1 MQRLPTRLLSTSYL
15 PHASAWELRYRQ
27 RLYGVGGGGDS
38 GRPCHVRETMRSDC
52 SQPLRGTSISA
63 PLALP
68 WASMKLDILPRTPRC
83 TGTCNR
89 PGALVSPSRRLG
101 VLGYPLR
108 PTAPFGDTC
117 APGPWESPRL
127 AFRSRWGIPR
137 GLCAQGRLP
146 GAGSASSSPWLPASG
161 PAATAATRRQKL
173 TLRSGGAVSQQPLGG
188 LARSIEDPRE
198 TPHSHKAWQ
207 RWERVPTNAR
217 WAQSRVAEVG
227 QVLSAAGR
235 HPHP

>member
-1 MQRLPTRLLSTSYL
+1 
-15 PHASAWELRYRQ
+15 
-27 RLYGVGGGGDS
+27 
-38 GRPCHVRETMRSDC
+38 MRSDC

-198 TPHSHKAWQ
+198 TPHQPQGLATVGARPYQ
-207 RWERVPTNAR
+207 RALGPVPCCGSRAGFVCSWASSTPVISPTAKRVSVAGYTCTRPPPPAVSSTLTYNA
-217 WAQSRVAEVG
+217 
-227 QVLSAAGR
+227 
-235 HPHP
+235 